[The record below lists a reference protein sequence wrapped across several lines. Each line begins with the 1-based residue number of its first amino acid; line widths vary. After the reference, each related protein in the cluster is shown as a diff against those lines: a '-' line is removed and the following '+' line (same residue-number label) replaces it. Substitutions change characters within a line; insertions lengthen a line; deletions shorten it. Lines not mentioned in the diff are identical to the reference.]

1 MKISIAC
8 LFISL
13 LLQCS
18 CQYMVGSPAYNK
30 RIEQEQS
37 KKLIN
42 QETQEIN
49 GDQTEFFVV
58 VEQMPVLIGGMGNL
72 QKQVKYPETA
82 RQAGIEGTVIVQFIV
97 SETGSVI
104 NPKVIRGIG
113 GGCDE
118 AAIEAVKKKRLH
130 LNQVHNGEYLFV
142 FNIHYLLFL
151 DCRLNYEINYIYQT
165 SVSYLHYSSILY
177 V

>member
-1 MKISIAC
+1 MKIFITC
-8 LFISL
+8 LFLSL

-104 NPKVIRGIG
+104 IPKVIRGIG

-118 AAIEAVKKKRLH
+118 AAIEAVKKATFNPGSQRGVPVPVQFSLPIVFRL
-130 LNQVHNGEYLFV
+130 
-142 FNIHYLLFL
+142 
-151 DCRLNYEINYIYQT
+151 
-165 SVSYLHYSSILY
+165 
-177 V
+177 

>member
-1 MKISIAC
+1 MKIFIAC
-8 LFISL
+8 LFLSL

-18 CQYMVGSPAYNK
+18 CQYMVDSPAYNK

-37 KKLIN
+37 KELIN
-42 QETQEIN
+42 RETQEIN

-82 RQAGIEGTVIVQFIV
+82 RQAGIEGRVIVQFIV

-118 AAIEAVKKKRLH
+118 AAIEAVKKVTFEPGSQRGVPVPVQFSLPIVFRL
-130 LNQVHNGEYLFV
+130 
-142 FNIHYLLFL
+142 
-151 DCRLNYEINYIYQT
+151 
-165 SVSYLHYSSILY
+165 
-177 V
+177 

>member
-1 MKISIAC
+1 MKIFIAC
-8 LFISL
+8 LFLPL

-37 KKLIN
+37 KELIN
-42 QETQEIN
+42 RETQEIN

-58 VEQMPVLIGGMGNL
+58 VEQMPVLIGGLGNL
-72 QKQVKYPETA
+72 QKQVKYPEMA
-82 RQAGIEGTVIVQFIV
+82 RRAGIEGRVTVQFIV

-104 NPKVIRGIG
+104 CPRVIRGIG

-118 AAIEAVKKKRLH
+118 SALEVVKKARFIPGSQFGVPVPVQYSLPIVFRL
-130 LNQVHNGEYLFV
+130 Q
-142 FNIHYLLFL
+142 
-151 DCRLNYEINYIYQT
+151 D
-165 SVSYLHYSSILY
+165 
-177 V
+177 

>member
-1 MKISIAC
+1 
-8 LFISL
+8 
-13 LLQCS
+13 
-18 CQYMVGSPAYNK
+18 MVGSPAYNK

-118 AAIEAVKKKRLH
+118 AAIEAVKKVTFEPGSQRGVPVPVQFSLPIVFRL
-130 LNQVHNGEYLFV
+130 
-142 FNIHYLLFL
+142 
-151 DCRLNYEINYIYQT
+151 
-165 SVSYLHYSSILY
+165 
-177 V
+177 

>member
-1 MKISIAC
+1 MKIFIAC
-8 LFISL
+8 LFLSL
-13 LLQCS
+13 LLQYS
-18 CQYMVGSPAYNK
+18 CQYMVGSPVYNK

-37 KKLIN
+37 KELIN
-42 QETQEIN
+42 RETQEIN

-118 AAIEAVKKKRLH
+118 AAIEAVKKVTFEPGSQRGVPVPVQFSLPIVFRL
-130 LNQVHNGEYLFV
+130 Q
-142 FNIHYLLFL
+142 
-151 DCRLNYEINYIYQT
+151 D
-165 SVSYLHYSSILY
+165 
-177 V
+177 